1 MKPWDFTNDI
11 NEQKKNVIRNNES
24 PEAAEKLY
32 SPFLTL
38 RQLSY
43 HSDCILLANE
53 LNTRSIQP
61 YNIPKIQH
69 FEFLLNIINRK
80 RRFTKFEKPEGD
92 EVLGLIQNAFGYNY
106 DKAQQVASILTEEQ
120 LDELRASTQEG
131 GAN

>member
-11 NEQKKNVIRNNES
+11 NEHKRNVIRNSES

-43 HSDCILLANE
+43 HSDCVLLVNE

-61 YNIPKIQH
+61 YSIPKIQH

-80 RRFTKFEKPEGD
+80 RRFTKFEKHKGD
-92 EVLGLIQNAFGYNY
+92 EVLGLIRDAFGYSY
-106 DKAQQVASILTEEQ
+106 DKAQQVACILTEEQ
-120 LDELRASTQEG
+120 IEELRASTQEG